1 VLLSSKV
8 DVVEKKIEVT
18 PKPQVAVE
26 TPTDNVVKT
35 ASKPLSRPKT
45 SSGFSINSFINKE
58 EKQEVEEMVSETS
71 ENLQEHHFTETDLQ
85 SEWNLMLMQ
94 LRTKDPFIFNAIKS
108 FKLVKIDEKL
118 VQVLYPSESARAE
131 FDKISGEFFN
141 HFKRK
146 VNNYAIKIEYKQDV
160 QNLKIEV
167 LTTKK
172 KFERFVEINPLLKD
186 LDDLMK
192 FDLT

>member
-1 VLLSSKV
+1 M
-8 DVVEKKIEVT
+8 
-18 PKPQVAVE
+18 
-26 TPTDNVVKT
+26 
-35 ASKPLSRPKT
+35 RPKV

-58 EKQEVEEMVSETS
+58 EKQEAEESPIVVNTS
-71 ENLQEHHFTETDLQ
+71 SQEHHFTDTDLQ
-85 SEWNLMLMQ
+85 AEWNLMLVQ
-94 LRTKDPFIFNAIKS
+94 LRTKDPFSYNAIKS
-108 FKLVKIDEKL
+108 FKLEKMDEKT
-118 VQVLYPSESARAE
+118 VQVLYPSESAKSE
-131 FDKISGEFFN
+131 FDKISLEFFN

-146 VNNYAIKIEYKQDV
+146 VNNYAIGIEYKQDH

-172 KFERFVEINPLLKD
+172 KFERLVEINPLLKD